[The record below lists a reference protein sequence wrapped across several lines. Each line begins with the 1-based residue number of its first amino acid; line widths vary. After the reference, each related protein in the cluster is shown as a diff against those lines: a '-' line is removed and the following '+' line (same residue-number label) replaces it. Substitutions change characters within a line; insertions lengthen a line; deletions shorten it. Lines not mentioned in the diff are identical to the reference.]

1 MVWIYYCVSMGCGF
15 HFYKV
20 NLFIAAYH
28 RIKVSVKK
36 KKVTEKYYMSKCGFT
51 HLHLAVSE
59 SSGDNQAP
67 KPLWKAMQSS
77 GPDLGCVSGLS
88 GSISNLLMSGLHF

>member
-1 MVWIYYCVSMGCGF
+1 MPYCMCWRQLLMVWIYYCVSMGCGF

-36 KKVTEKYYMSKCGFT
+36 KKSQK
-51 HLHLAVSE
+51 
-59 SSGDNQAP
+59 N
-67 KPLWKAMQSS
+67 
-77 GPDLGCVSGLS
+77 
-88 GSISNLLMSGLHF
+88 II